1 MKNLLMKLSKINVP
15 DVKALPVDK
24 SLDRRR
30 FLKFGMGIMAGL
42 GIISTVGGMSRVLDK
57 KKTNK
62 VKMLTEDG
70 RLVEID
76 LGNIE
81 KVVTDR
87 ASNEDV
93 QHWMKNKS
101 K

>member
-1 MKNLLMKLSKINVP
+1 MKNLILRLLKINSVDIKEVP
-15 DVKALPVDK
+15 QNLE
-24 SLDRRR
+24 LNRRR
-30 FLKFGMGIMAGL
+30 FLGYGL
-42 GIISTVGGMSRVLDK
+42 GIMGGIGILSTITGMGKVMNK

-76 LGNIE
+76 LTSIE

-93 QHWMKNKS
+93 QSWMKNKS